1 MRDQDSFSP
10 SRPQGSRNRLQKR
23 GSVTSGSVSQINSGV
38 AGPSGTQNPNSP
50 PVSVRVTNDGET
62 WTVQRLNEEQA
73 AADRAARRQ
82 QRRDRRRK
90 GSSLSSGMDEE
101 PTPGRYRRNAPMRDS
116 QRQPITNIPP
126 PPAMSSSAGAS
137 QRRESELNLP
147 PAPPVPQ
154 HSISPQSGQGASP
167 PGGPPVNE
175 SAYGS
180 PGDAGTGTESAFD
193 SNRKRRRAERARQ
206 QAAAQRR
213 GVEFE

>member
-1 MRDQDSFSP
+1 M
-10 SRPQGSRNRLQKR
+10 
-23 GSVTSGSVSQINSGV
+23 TSGSASQMNSGV

-50 PVSVRVTNDGET
+50 PVSVRVTNDGQT

-73 AADRAARRQ
+73 AAERAARRQ
-82 QRRDRRRK
+82 QRRDRRRR
-90 GSSLSSGMDEE
+90 GSSLSSGVDEE
-101 PTPGRYRRNAPMRDS
+101 PNPGRYRRNAPMRDS

-147 PAPPVPQ
+147 PAPPAPQ
-154 HSISPQSGQGASP
+154 HSVSPQGASP
-167 PGGPPVNE
+167 PAAPPVNE

-206 QAAAQRR
+206 QAAQRR
-213 GVEFE
+213 AVEFE